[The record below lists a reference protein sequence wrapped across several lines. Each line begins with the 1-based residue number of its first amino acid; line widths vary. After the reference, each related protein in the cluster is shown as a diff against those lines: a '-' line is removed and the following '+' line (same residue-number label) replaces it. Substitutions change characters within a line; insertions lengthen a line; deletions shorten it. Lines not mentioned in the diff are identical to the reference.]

1 MKQIITSL
9 DLGSSSVKI
18 IVGEIYKNELFV
30 LACSEVKSKGV
41 KKGLIVD
48 SEKAALSIKEAFKRA
63 EDVLGIKIDKV
74 IITVPS
80 YYADF
85 IKGEGYTTIT
95 RDDKIVN
102 GNDITRALQASVYNR
117 ISPNLE
123 LVSVSPAEF
132 IINDGEFMKDP
143 KGVTAFKLSVNA
155 ILGTVPKK
163 NIYTLIS
170 ILESLN
176 IKVVDLAF
184 GGQADYFMFR
194 HPEYKDKL
202 GAVINIG
209 AGKTEIS
216 IINEDILVG
225 TEVLDA
231 GGRNIDRDIS
241 YIYDL
246 SLEDSRKIK
255 EKFAL
260 AHKSN
265 ASTSEIIDCLTKNDE
280 HIKINQYE
288 VSEIVYS
295 RVREILELS
304 KKQINL
310 LTKKDISYIIITGG
324 TTEIDGFNK
333 VYQEIFGKNAE
344 VTRVET
350 LGVRNNRYSTVI
362 GIIRLYYEKLKFRS
376 RVATTIKEEDQEY
389 MFRDKKK
396 IDGSSLL
403 GKVYSYFFDN

>member
-9 DLGSSSVKI
+9 DLGSNSVKI
-18 IVGEIYKNELFV
+18 VVGEIFKDELFV
-30 LACSEVKSKGV
+30 LACTEVRSNGV

-48 SEKAALSIKEAFKRA
+48 SEAALYSLKEAIKRT
-63 EDVLGIKIDKV
+63 EDVLGIKLDS
-74 IITVPS
+74 IILSVPS

-85 IKGEGYTTIT
+85 QRGEGVTNII
-95 RDDKIVN
+95 REDKRVI
-102 GNDITRALQASVYNR
+102 GEDITRALQDSVYNK

-123 LVSVSPAEF
+123 LVSVTPAEF
-132 IINDGEFMKDP
+132 LINDKDLIKDP
-143 KGVTAFKLSVNA
+143 KGIEAYKLAVSS

-163 NIYTLIS
+163 NVYTLIS
-170 ILESLN
+170 ILETLG
-176 IKVVDLAF
+176 IRVVDLAF
-184 GGQADYFMFR
+184 GGQADYYAFR
-194 HPEYKDKL
+194 KDEYKNKI

-209 AGKTEIS
+209 TNKTEVS
-216 IINEDILVG
+216 IIAEEILVS
-225 TEVLDA
+225 TEILDV

-246 SLEDSRKIK
+246 AIDDSRQIK
-255 EKFAL
+255 ESFAL
-260 AHKSN
+260 AHKSG
-265 ASTSEIIDCLTKNDE
+265 ASTSEIVTCLTKNND

-295 RVREILELS
+295 RVREILEMS

-324 TTEIDGFNK
+324 TTEIDGFDK
-333 VYQEIFGKNAE
+333 VFGEVFGQNTS
-344 VTRVET
+344 VTRLQT
-350 LGVRNNRYSTVI
+350 LGVRNNRYSTVL
-362 GIIRLYYEKLKFRS
+362 GVIRFYYEKLKFRNKF
-376 RVATTIKEEDQEY
+376 ATTIREDSQDS

-403 GKVYSYFFDN
+403 GKVYGYFFDN

>member
-9 DLGSSSVKI
+9 DLGSNSIKI

-30 LACSEVKSKGV
+30 LACSEVKSKGI

-48 SEKAALSIKEAFKRA
+48 GEKTALSIKEAFKRA
-63 EDVLGIKIDKV
+63 EDVLGIRIDKV
-74 IITVPS
+74 IVTTPS

-95 RDDKIVN
+95 REDKIVN
-102 GNDITRALQASVYNR
+102 GYDITKALQASVYNR

-123 LVSVSPAEF
+123 LVSVSPVEF
-132 IINDGEFMKDP
+132 IINDQEFMKDP
-143 KGVTAFKLSVNA
+143 KGVTAFKLGVNS

-163 NIYTLIS
+163 NVYTLIS
-170 ILESLN
+170 ILETLG

-184 GGQADYFMFR
+184 GGQADYFQFR
-194 HPEYKDKL
+194 LPEYKDKL

-216 IINEDILVG
+216 IINEEILVS

-231 GGRNIDRDIS
+231 GGKNIDRDIS

-246 SLEDSRKIK
+246 SLEDSRKLK
-255 EKFAL
+255 EKFSL

-265 ASTSEIIDCLTKNDE
+265 ASTSEIVECLTKNGE

-333 VYQEIFGKNAE
+333 VYQEIFGKNAL

-350 LGVRNNRYSTVI
+350 LGVRNNRYSSALGTI
-362 GIIRLYYEKLKFRS
+362 KLYADKLKFRGL
-376 RVATTIKEEDQEY
+376 VASTMDEVEQEELFSE
-389 MFRDKKK
+389 KKK
-396 IDGSSLL
+396 IDGNSLL

>member
-9 DLGSSSVKI
+9 DLGSNSIKI
-18 IVGEIYKNELFV
+18 IVGEIIKNKLFV
-30 LACSEVKSKGV
+30 LACSEVKSKGI

-48 SEKAALSIKEAFKRA
+48 GEKALECLKEAFKRT
-63 EDVLGIKIDKV
+63 EEVLGIKIDKV
-74 IITVPS
+74 IISSPS

-95 RDDKIVN
+95 REEKIIN
-102 GNDITRALQASVYNR
+102 GEDITRALQASVYNR
-117 ISPNLE
+117 VSPNLE
-123 LVSVSPAEF
+123 LVNVSPAEF
-132 IINDGEFMKDP
+132 IINDSSVVKDP
-143 KGVTAFKLSVNA
+143 KGIEAYKLSVNS
-155 ILGTVPKK
+155 ILSTVPKK

-170 ILESLN
+170 ILETLG
-176 IKVVDLAF
+176 IKVVDLSL
-184 GGQADYFMFR
+184 GGQADYYEFR
-194 HPEYKDKL
+194 NEEHIGKL

-209 AGKTEIS
+209 SNKTEVS
-216 IINEDILVG
+216 IINEDILVS
-225 TEVLDA
+225 TEVLDV

-246 SLEDSRKIK
+246 ALDDSKKIK
-255 EKFAL
+255 ESFAL
-260 AHKSN
+260 AHKNS
-265 ASTSEIIDCLTKNDE
+265 ASTSEIIEVLTKTNE

-324 TTEIDGFNK
+324 TTEIEGFSK
-333 VYQEIFGKNAE
+333 VYKEIFGKNLDLSK
-344 VTRVET
+344 VEE
-350 LGVRNNRYSTVI
+350 LGVRNNKYSSALGLI
-362 GIIRLYYEKLKFRS
+362 KLYAEKLKFRGLIPS
-376 RVATTIKEEDQEY
+376 TFNEQAQEELFSEK
-389 MFRDKKK
+389 RK
-396 IDGSSLL
+396 IDGNSLL